1 MNAPVVKTQPALP
14 ALQMSEQELMSVLQN
29 SLYPGA
35 QESSIKMVI
44 GYCKASGLDPM
55 QKPVHIVPMYVKEGK
70 NGGSMRDVVMPGI
83 GLYRTQAARSGCY
96 AGMTEP
102 EFGEDVTETLAG
114 TEITYPRW
122 CKITI
127 KRQMPDG
134 AIAEFTAKEFWKEN
148 YATASKDTV
157 APNAMWRRRPY
168 AQLSKCSEAQALR
181 KAFPEIGAAPT
192 AEEMEGKPLAY
203 EGETIDGSTGE
214 IINKTQ
220 PIYSDEDFQKNLP
233 SWRKAIASGKK
244 TADAIIS
251 MVSTKG
257 TLTDE
262 QKAAIRA
269 PAVAEPPAEDLFAQ
283 VKAGLEKA
291 QSLDTLDVAADLI
304 KSVADE
310 QQRAELSALY
320 QQRLEDLT

>member
-1 MNAPVVKTQPALP
+1 MNAPAVKTQPALP
-14 ALQMSEQELMSVLQN
+14 ALQMSEHELMSVLQN

-35 QESSIKMVI
+35 QESSIKMVM
-44 GYCKASGLDPM
+44 GYCKAAGLDPM
-55 QKPVHIVPMYVKEGK
+55 QKPVHIVPMYVKDGK
-70 NGGSMRDVVMPGI
+70 NGGMRDVVMPGI

-122 CKITI
+122 CKITV
-127 KRQMPDG
+127 KRTMVDG
-134 AIAEFTAKEFWKEN
+134 QVAEFTAKEFWKEN

-192 AEEMEGKPLAY
+192 AEEMEGKPLTY

-214 IINKTQ
+214 IINKT
-220 PIYSDEDFQKNLP
+220 PPAYSDEEFKKNLP
-233 SWRKAIASGKK
+233 SWKAAIAKG
-244 TADAIIS
+244 ARPDAIIAK
-251 MVSTKG
+251 VSTKG
-257 TLTDE
+257 TLTEE

-269 PAVAEPPAEDLFAQ
+269 PVSAEPPVEDLFAQ

-291 QSLDTLDVAADLI
+291 QSLDALDLAADLI

-310 QQRAELSALY
+310 QQRAELSQIY

>member
-1 MNAPVVKTQPALP
+1 MNAPAVKTQPALP

-44 GYCKASGLDPM
+44 SYCKAAGLDPM
-55 QKPVHIVPMYVKEGK
+55 QKPIHIVPMYVKEGK

-127 KRQMPDG
+127 KRQMLDG

-168 AQLSKCSEAQALR
+168 AQLSKCCEAQALR

-214 IINKTQ
+214 IISKTP

-233 SWRKAIASGKK
+233 SWRKAIAGGKK

-257 TLTDE
+257 MLTDE

-269 PAVAEPPAEDLFAQ
+269 PIASAPTAEDLFAQ

-291 QSLDTLDVAADLI
+291 QSLDALDLAADLI